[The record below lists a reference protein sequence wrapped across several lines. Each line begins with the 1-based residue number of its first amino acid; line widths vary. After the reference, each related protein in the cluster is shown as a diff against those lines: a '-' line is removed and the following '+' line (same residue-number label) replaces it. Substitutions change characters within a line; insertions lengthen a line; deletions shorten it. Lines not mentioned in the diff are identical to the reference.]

1 MILQIK
7 SLSGGL
13 QEDQKQYIRKKF
25 LWLEK
30 HLPNAAVLTV
40 GVREHVTKKSNQ
52 AFELMVHL
60 DVPKTKKPYYVRVY
74 KNGFTEAVDKSK
86 DRIERMVL
94 KLKEKSGFKFKIPVP
109 SLKFLR
115 KKNEKSF

>member
-13 QEDQKQYIRKKF
+13 QEDQKKYIRKKF
-25 LWLEK
+25 LWLED
-30 HLPNAAVLTV
+30 HLPNSAVLTV

-52 AFELMVHL
+52 AYEVLLHL
-60 DVPKTKKPYYVRVY
+60 DTPGTKKPYYVRTY
-74 KNGFTEAVDKSK
+74 ANGFTQAVDPAK

-94 KLKEKSGFKFKIPVP
+94 RLKERKGFKLKIPVP
-109 SLKFLR
+109 SFKFLKR
-115 KKNEKSF
+115 KNEKSV